1 MSDVRRLISNI
12 FNPEREPEVIEPAP
26 AKKPAAAKKQ
36 VANDKPAPEER
47 PAKRGRKKA
56 KVSEPEG
63 LQATVYHKA
72 DHGIN
77 RSYMSRNA
85 IRVVEGLQDAG
96 YEAFVVGGCV
106 RDALMGL
113 RPKDFDVA
121 TSATPEQ
128 ARSLFRNSRIIGR
141 RFKLVHVVYGRE
153 IIETATFRA
162 PSGSEEDDHHT
173 DDAGR
178 VLRDNV
184 YGTLADD
191 AVRRDFTCNA
201 LYYDPRTETVH
212 DFVGGMNDL
221 NSRLIRMIGD
231 PPTRFREDPVRML
244 RAVRFAEK
252 LDCDIEASS
261 VDSIHEL
268 APLLSDI
275 PAARLFDEILKLLQ
289 SGLAVDTYKALKH
302 YGLFAPLFPF
312 SAPLLDDE
320 NSADSRLVLKAMSNT
335 DARIQQSKPVTPAF
349 LFAALLWPAV
359 RNRFEQAKASGTPA
373 VPALSQAAGSVT
385 SDQAQHI
392 SIPKRFSLPM
402 RDIWNL
408 QLRFDQRRGQRP
420 LRLLEHPKFRAAYD
434 FMLLRVYVGDAEEE
448 LATWWTDIQ
457 EEDEATREERVK
469 NGPAGPA
476 GSGGAGAARRKRKP
490 RRRKPAGGE
499 GGNTP
504 ATDSGD
510 KPES

>member
-1 MSDVRRLISNI
+1 MQNKSMSDIRRLIGNI
-12 FNPEREPEVIEPAP
+12 FSPKSETTQEEPAAP
-26 AKKPAAAKKQ
+26 VKRRRKKLLSGKKKP
-36 VANDKPAPEER
+36 
-47 PAKRGRKKA
+47 
-56 KVSEPEG
+56 
-63 LQATVYHKA
+63 LQATVYEKSE
-72 DHGIN
+72 HGIN

-85 IRVVEGLQDAG
+85 IKVVEGLQDAG

-128 ARSLFRNSRIIGR
+128 ARALFRNSRIIGR

-162 PSGSEEDDHHT
+162 PAGSDDDDHRT

-201 LYYDPRTETVH
+201 LYYDPVTETVH
-212 DFVGGMNDL
+212 DFVGGISDL
-221 NSRLIRMIGD
+221 NDRLIRMIGD

-252 LDCDIEASS
+252 LSCEIESSS

-268 APLLSDI
+268 AALLSDI

-289 SGLAVDTYKALKH
+289 SGRAVDTYKALQH
-302 YGLFAPLFPF
+302 YGLFTPLFPL
-312 SAPLLDDE
+312 SGPLLEDDS
-320 NSADSRLVLKAMSNT
+320 SADSRLVLKALSNT
-335 DARIQQSKPVTPAF
+335 DARIKQRKPVTPAF

-359 RNRFEQAKASGTPA
+359 RSEFENLKASGVPP
-373 VPALSQAAGSVT
+373 VPALAQASGSVA
-385 SDQAQHI
+385 SEQAQHI
-392 SIPKRFSLPM
+392 SIPKRFGLPM

-448 LATWWTDIQ
+448 LAAWWTDIQ
-457 EEDEATREERVK
+457 EENEEQREERVK
-469 NGPAGPA
+469 NGPAGPS
-476 GSGGAGAARRKRKP
+476 GSGAKRRRKRAP
-490 RRRKPAGGE
+490 RRKKPADGDQNDSQIDGGGDAVNTQE
-499 GGNTP
+499 GS
-504 ATDSGD
+504 D
-510 KPES
+510 